1 MQKSKYPRF
10 VCKSSMEI
18 LEDYDNDRCYKLTFP
33 ISKKGVNS
41 ILVIGRAPKTCNDFK
56 CDKLIQRVLKY
67 IDNKR
72 EEFGPVI
79 KVNIVNLFTTIEY
92 DRNSIE
98 NSFKNR
104 GECFVTGNDDLFESN
119 GATIKNDDIIRKSI
133 EESDYII
140 LGWGEVLKEIES
152 IYNLRVEYILK
163 TIREINSISSEEKK
177 LYIVGD
183 LTKKGYP
190 RHCVN
195 WNLQDPLIEFQ
206 W

>member
-33 ISKKGVNS
+33 ISKKGNKN
-41 ILVIGRAPKTCNDFK
+41 ILVIGRAPKLCNDFK

-67 IDNKR
+67 VDSRR
-72 EEFGPVI
+72 EEFGDI
-79 KVNIVNLFTTIEY
+79 YKVSVVNLFTVIEY
-92 DRNSIE
+92 ERSSIE
-98 NSFKNR
+98 YALNAR
-104 GECFVTGNDDLFESN
+104 GECFATGNDDLFKLNEV
-119 GATIKNDDIIRKSI
+119 AIRNDDIIRHCI
-133 EESDYII
+133 EEADYII
-140 LGWGEVLKEIES
+140 LGWGEVIKEIET

-163 TIREINSISSEEKK
+163 TIRELNSLSVEQRRM
-177 LYIVGD
+177 YIVGD

-190 RHCVN
+190 RHCFN
-195 WNLQDPLIEFQ
+195 WNLQDPLMEFQ

>member
-33 ISKKGVNS
+33 ISKKGVSS
-41 ILVIGRAPKTCNDFK
+41 ILVIGRAPKTCSDFK

-72 EEFGPVI
+72 DEFGPVV

-98 NSFKNR
+98 TSFKAR
-104 GECFVTGNDDLFESN
+104 GECFVTGNDDLFKLNEV
-119 GATIKNDDIIRKSI
+119 TIKNDDIIRKSI

-163 TIREINSISSEEKK
+163 TIREINSITSEKKK
-177 LYIVGD
+177 LYIVGE

-195 WNLQDPLIEFQ
+195 WNLQDQLIEFQ